1 MVATASPLD
10 GVQGD
15 WSVGRP
21 PGMCCSVMREE
32 DGWTTFFE

>member
-1 MVATASPLD
+1 MGYRVI
-10 GVQGD
+10 
-15 WSVGRP
+15 GRWDDPP

>member
-1 MVATASPLD
+1 MGYRAI
-10 GVQGD
+10 
-15 WSVGRP
+15 GRWDAP